1 MTMIQTYLLSKKI
14 HRILVVLMLF
24 LTLIMAG
31 TGIMLKYLS
40 FFDRH
45 FHFID
50 LGLVRY
56 LHNSLSVVFTIV
68 LLLMALS
75 GTLMYFIPYIQ
86 SRKAII
92 PPKNNEQNQVN

>member
-1 MTMIQTYLLSKKI
+1 MIGTYLLSKKI
-14 HRILVVLMLF
+14 HRLLVLLMLF

-56 LHNSLSVVFTIV
+56 LHNNLSIVFTIV
-68 LLLMALS
+68 LLLMALT
-75 GTLMYFIPYIQ
+75 GTIMYFIPYIQ
-86 SRKAII
+86 SRKAVI